1 MKKKIN
7 VFTEIRKRYTPEELE
22 QFKKRDESKEEAI
35 EFFNSL
41 FGDNKGAPIVFNIMV
56 DYYIDHKKF
65 ADTFEIAWNYVVLKT
80 LQKLFIEQSIIYQRK
95 EETEI

>member
-7 VFTEIRKRYTPEELE
+7 VFTEIRKRYTPEELK

-41 FGDNKGAPIVFNIMV
+41 FGDNNGAPIVFNIMV
-56 DYYIDHKKF
+56 DYYNDHKKF
-65 ADTFEIAWNYVVLKT
+65 ADTFEIAWKYVGFKNAA
-80 LQKLFIEQSIIYQRK
+80 
-95 EETEI
+95 ETIFRAINNLTAKGRI